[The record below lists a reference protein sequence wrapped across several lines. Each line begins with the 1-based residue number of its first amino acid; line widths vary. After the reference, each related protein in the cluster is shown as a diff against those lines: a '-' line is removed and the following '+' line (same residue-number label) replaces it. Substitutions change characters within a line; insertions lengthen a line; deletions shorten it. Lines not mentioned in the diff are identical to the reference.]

1 MGGNGLRL
9 EARGPEQEGRKM
21 GEVAGI
27 LARFAARLG
36 TSLRARSWTGG
47 VERRDRGGLLLDGRL
62 TRRCRLAR

>member
-1 MGGNGLRL
+1 
-9 EARGPEQEGRKM
+9 M
-21 GEVAGI
+21 GEVACV

-36 TSLRARSWTGG
+36 TSLRARPWTGG